1 MQTRNTQC
9 CVCKKPITVIVDEAA
24 GEFAIS
30 LLLRVATC
38 PTCMKPE
45 NRKRILENARKPGEL
60 F

>member
-1 MQTRNTQC
+1 MQIRNTQC

-45 NRKRILENARKPGEL
+45 NRLRKTLSQPKPGEL